1 MIARNEPPP
10 SYAETEELLRDSG
23 WSIIH
28 ISPFSDLVGPAWKRD
43 GEHRFAFVMKE
54 KHDNSLGRAHGGMI
68 MSFCD
73 DGLGVTARVPH
84 PGKHLLTI
92 SFECKFISGPKLG
105 ELVELQCEIVKATTT
120 LSFVRGTCMVGS
132 RVVADASGIWKA
144 VSRA

>member
-1 MIARNEPPP
+1 MIARHEPAPA
-10 SYAETEELLRDSG
+10 AETEAFLRENG
-23 WSIIH
+23 WSIIR
-28 ISPFSDLVGPAWKRD
+28 ISTFSDLVGPAWKRD

-120 LSFVRGTCMVGS
+120 LSFVRGTCMVGD
-132 RVVADASGIWKA
+132 RIVADCSGIWKA